1 MTVSKQN
8 VKYIDINVTLRGRGI
23 LNFDSTTK
31 RKNSYEMNN
40 QFGMYNK
47 WLVSNGFLKIPFSE
61 NLKFS
66 KANYYEEVDK
76 PVVRI
81 PKLSGDWIRHQL
93 FLASTPKNNSNV
105 TLSDVTLLE
114 SIVHPDNIIRGYCH
128 MLPDNG
134 TIKRKS
140 GVDVSDAELSNGAIP
155 TLDIQ
160 STSGARNDNSM
171 FYREN
176 IGDAEWKFKLVIN
189 LNELKFISM
198 SDIYDRRAV
207 KKEFEDA
214 YVKRLNEFFETT
226 DIVPNY
232 YYTRGGTNNIPE
244 YGILLSD
251 DQTRQLVNRIL
262 KNIRHIHHGSSCTG
276 HAWFYCMD
284 MAFVSTIG
292 ETDFIKNIDY
302 IDELSINNCYVIGD
316 KDLYIKAEAAL
327 AEEIK
332 QSKQNKKDKKDKK
345 DKKALENSA
354 VAESELAG

>member
-23 LNFDSTTK
+23 LNFDSMTQ
-31 RKNSYEMNN
+31 Y
-40 QFGMYNK
+40 GMYNK
-47 WLVSNGFLKIPFSE
+47 WRESNGFTKIQYHE

-66 KANYYEEVDK
+66 KANYYDEVGK
-76 PVVRI
+76 PIVRI

-93 FLASTPKNNSNV
+93 FLDSTPRNNSNV
-105 TLSDVTLLE
+105 TLSDVTLIE
-114 SIVHPDNIIRGYCH
+114 SIAHPDSIIRGY
-128 MLPDNG
+128 MFADKSG

-176 IGDAEWKFKLVIN
+176 IGEAEWKFKLVIN

-226 DIVPNY
+226 DIAPNY
-232 YYTRGGTNNIPE
+232 YYTSGGTNNIPE

-251 DQTRQLVNRIL
+251 EQTRQLVNRIL
-262 KNIRHIHHGSSCTG
+262 KNITHIHHGSSCTG

-292 ETDFIKNIDY
+292 ETDFIKNVEY
-302 IDELSINNCYVIGD
+302 IDDLSINNSYLIGD
-316 KDLYIKAEAAL
+316 KDLYIKAEVKL
-327 AEEIK
+327 AEDIK
-332 QSKQNKKDKKDKK
+332 QSKQNKQDKKDKK
-345 DKKALENSA
+345 EKKATNDKLVS
-354 VAESELAG
+354 ESEMSE

>member
-23 LNFDSTTK
+23 LNFDSMTQ
-31 RKNSYEMNN
+31 Y
-40 QFGMYNK
+40 GMYNK
-47 WLVSNGFLKIPFSE
+47 WRESNGFTKIQYHE

-66 KANYYEEVDK
+66 KANYYDEVGK
-76 PVVRI
+76 PIVRI

-93 FLASTPKNNSNV
+93 FLDSTPRNNSNV
-105 TLSDVTLLE
+105 TLSDVTLIE
-114 SIVHPDNIIRGYCH
+114 SIAHPDSIIRGY
-128 MLPDNG
+128 MFADKSG

-176 IGDAEWKFKLVIN
+176 IGEAEWKFKLVIN

-226 DIVPNY
+226 DIAPNY
-232 YYTRGGTNNIPE
+232 YYTSGGTNNIPE

-251 DQTRQLVNRIL
+251 EQTRQLVNRIL

-292 ETDFIKNIDY
+292 ETDFIKNVEY
-302 IDELSINNCYVIGD
+302 IDDLSINNSYLIGD
-316 KDLYIKAEAAL
+316 KDLYIKAEVKL
-327 AEEIK
+327 AEDIK
-332 QSKQNKKDKKDKK
+332 QSKQNKQDKKDKK
-345 DKKALENSA
+345 EKKATNDKLVS
-354 VAESELAG
+354 ESEMSE